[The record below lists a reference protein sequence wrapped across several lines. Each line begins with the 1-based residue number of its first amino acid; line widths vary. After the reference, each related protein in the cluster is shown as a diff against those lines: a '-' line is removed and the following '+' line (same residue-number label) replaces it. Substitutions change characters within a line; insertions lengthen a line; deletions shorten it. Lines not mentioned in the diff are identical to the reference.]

1 MNSLVKHYDSMAV
14 NFDKFWIYSE
24 EFVLNIVKDIEKSL
38 DFQNDDTF
46 VDIGSGTGIYT
57 TRIIERSK
65 FKFFTICVDISEEML
80 KQIPNKESILKL
92 KKSASDFSKSGVKF
106 DKGLLKEV
114 LHHIDNKKEVIN
126 KLCENLN
133 EKGIIL
139 FIISPVLV
147 EYPLFRKALE
157 LRQNTKSS
165 EPMIVDLMRRQG
177 LKVTVSTHS
186 YPVNLST
193 DRFIDMV
200 KGRYL
205 SFLSKFSDNELERGI
220 REMQSKF
227 VGSTV
232 SFVENYI
239 FIKGVKV
246 HSL

>member
-1 MNSLVKHYDSMAV
+1 MNSLVKHYDSTAV
-14 NFDKFWIYSE
+14 NFNKFWVYSE
-24 EFVLNIVKDIEKSL
+24 EFVLSIVKDIEQSL
-38 DFQNDDTF
+38 DFQAGDTF

-57 TRIIERSK
+57 TRLIERSK
-65 FKFFTICVDISEEML
+65 FKFSTICVDISAEML
-80 KQIPNKESILKL
+80 KQIPIKEPILKL
-92 KKSASDFSKSGVKF
+92 QKSASDFSKSGVRF

-114 LHHIDNKKEVIN
+114 LHHIDNKEEAISN
-126 KLCENLN
+126 LCENLN

-177 LKVTVSTHS
+177 LEVTVSTHS
-186 YPVNLST
+186 YPVNLNT

-205 SFLSKFSDNELERGI
+205 SFLSKFSDNELEKGV
-220 REMQSKF
+220 REMQNKLVS
-227 VGSTV
+227 STV